1 MGKNRILWTARY
13 LSVFLCWF
21 ISGAFAQAATFTV
34 NSPFDAADANPG
46 DAMCET
52 GPGNGVCTLRAAIE
66 EANTLGAGDNTI
78 ILPPNTYLLTLVN
91 ELTITG
97 ADTALSKSRAYVNPT
112 LGHAES
118 ARAAIPGSA

>member
-34 NSPFDAADANPG
+34 NSPFDAADVNPG

-52 GPGNGVCTLRAAIE
+52 APGNGVCTLRAAIE
-66 EANTLGAGDNTI
+66 DAQHSGAGNDTI
-78 ILPPNTYLLTLVN
+78 ILPPNTTSLTLAN
-91 ELTITG
+91 DSLSPG
-97 ADTALSKSRAYVNPT
+97 PSTALS
-112 LGHAES
+112 ES
-118 ARAAIPGSA
+118 AHM

>member
-1 MGKNRILWTARY
+1 MSVGKNRILWTARY

-52 GPGNGVCTLRAAIE
+52 APERRCTLRAAIE
-66 EANTLGAGDNTI
+66 EANTLGAGNDTI
-78 ILPPNTYLLTLVN
+78 ILPPN
-91 ELTITG
+91 ITS
-97 ADTALSKSRAYVNPT
+97 DPC
-112 LGHAES
+112 E
-118 ARAAIPGSA
+118 